1 MSTRAVTL
9 DEQIKLTLM
18 MNAIGSRIDDAT
30 MSSALKNMNDNRNW
44 IASNKVEISSFI
56 AKYFNDMIE
65 VENQLRLPK
74 SSVPN
79 HYKLHIDARNI
90 HTGDKAYSGGVEISL
105 TILEPTNYLI
115 FHSKNQIVR
124 DLKVFEVDGVTE
136 IAFSDFH
143 LYPAADTLTIYFDDN
158 LTVGSEMKVLIN
170 YATTM
175 MNYEAGFYQT
185 SYVINGETRYLGA
198 TQFQATE
205 ARYAFPHYDEPAY
218 KAIFELKITHN
229 STLGAISN
237 MMGVDAA
244 K

>member
-1 MSTRAVTL
+1 
-9 DEQIKLTLM
+9 M
-18 MNAIGSRIDDAT
+18 MNALGAKIDDAT
-30 MSSALKNMNDNRNW
+30 VSSASQNMDDNRKW
-44 IASNKVEISSFI
+44 IASNKAEITSFI
-56 AKYFNDMIE
+56 VEYFKDMTE
-65 VENQLRLPK
+65 TENQLRLPK

-90 HTGDKAYSGGVEISL
+90 HTGDKAYSGEVEFSL
-105 TILEPTNYLI
+105 TIFEPTNYLI
-115 FHSKNQIVR
+115 FHSKNQVVS
-124 DLKVFEVDGVTE
+124 DLKVFEADGVTE

-143 LYPAADTLTIYFDDN
+143 LYPAADSLTIYFDDN
-158 LTVGSEMKVLIN
+158 LTVGSEMKVQIN

-205 ARYAFPHYDEPAY
+205 ARYTFPHYDEPAY
-218 KAIFELKITHN
+218 KAVFELKITHN

-237 MMGVDAA
+237 MMGVGAT